1 MGTSLFSLGTR
12 AMFANQAALQTIG
25 HNIANASVAGYSR
38 QQVEFATAGGQ
49 FGGAGYFGRGVD
61 VATVTR
67 AHDAFLTREAAFA
80 QSLAS
85 MDAARAEQLS
95 RLEAVFD
102 TGESGIG
109 HAAGQFLNALGD
121 VAARPSD
128 LAARQVVL
136 ARAEDF
142 AARLRQAGGELDAL
156 QAGVTQDLGNAVAQ
170 VNSLAARIAKV
181 NAEIVSV
188 RGTGHSPNDLL
199 DQRDRLVQELSGLV
213 QVTTVQA
220 DDGSLGV
227 FVAGGQRLVL
237 GANAEKLALVP
248 HAFDPQRVALAI
260 SESGLQRELPA
271 SLLAGGS
278 IAGQLRFQDDDLVD
292 ARNRIGQI
300 AAAVSSAVN
309 GQQALGV
316 DLLSSAGSPI
326 FAAGAPR
333 VLPAQTNARG
343 PGGAFLASPTLAVT
357 DARQLQ
363 ASDYELRADPSGTPG
378 AWQLTRLSDGLVRT
392 VADGDVVDGFRL
404 TLGAPAPAATDRF
417 VLQPVARAANEM
429 RRVLDDPRGLA
440 AASPVTATLGVGN
453 TGTASIASLAAVST
467 ALDPSR
473 RASITFT
480 NDSGAYAWELRDAG
494 GALVGSGTGTWSPT
508 SPIALN
514 GFELRLGGVPKSGD
528 TVTVSRTPFPAANNG
543 NAQAM
548 LALRDAAL
556 VGGANVTDAWAGAIA
571 DVGVRVQGAQGSAD
585 ISAAVAADARARRE
599 SQAGVNLDEEAA
611 RLIQFQQGYQAAAK
625 ILQVAQSVFDTLLDA
640 TRG

>member
-12 AMFANQAALQTIG
+12 AMFAHQAALQTIG

-102 TGESGIG
+102 TGEAGIG

-121 VAARPSD
+121 VASRPSD
-128 LAARQVVL
+128 LSARQVVL

-142 AARLRQAGGELDAL
+142 AARVRQAGAELDAL
-156 QAGVTQDLGNAVAQ
+156 QSGVSQDLGYAVSQ
-170 VNSLAARIAKV
+170 VNSLASRIAKV
-181 NAEIVSV
+181 NAEIVAV

-213 QVTTVQA
+213 QVSTVQA

-237 GANAEKLALVP
+237 GANAEKLAVVP
-248 HAFDPQRVALAI
+248 HPYDPQRVALAI

-278 IAGQLRFQDDDLVD
+278 IAGLLRFQDHDLVD
-292 ARNRIGQI
+292 ARNSVGRI
-300 AAAVSSAVN
+300 AAAVSGAVN
-309 GQQALGV
+309 GQQALGL
-316 DLLSSAGSPI
+316 DLLSSSGSPI

-343 PGGAFLASPTLAVT
+343 AGGAFVASPTLAVT
-357 DARQLQ
+357 DVRALQ
-363 ASDYELRADPSGTPG
+363 ASDYELRADPSGAPG

-417 VLQPVARAANEM
+417 LLQPVARSANEM

-440 AASPVTATLGVGN
+440 AASPVTASLGVGN
-453 TGTASIASLAAVST
+453 SGTASIASLAAVST
-467 ALDPSR
+467 ALDPSL
-473 RASITFT
+473 RASVTFT

-494 GALVGSGTGTWSPT
+494 GALVSSGTGTWSPNA
-508 SPIALN
+508 PIALN
-514 GFELRLGGVPKSGD
+514 GFELRLGGVPKNGD
-528 TVTVSRTPFPAANNG
+528 TVSVSRTTFPAASNG
-543 NAQAM
+543 NALAM
-548 LALRDAAL
+548 LGLRDAAL
-556 VGGANVTDAWAGAIA
+556 VGGANVTDAWAGALA